1 MVSHSSL
8 NLPWQTLF
16 AFGLWTLW
24 LFRNQAIFNPS
35 HRPPDLLHNS
45 ISLAFEFFYFSAA
58 NPTPAPKKAI
68 HFKWECPPS
77 SWFKLN
83 TDGSSI
89 GNPGKAGG
97 GGVLRDSNGNWVRG
111 FSSSFGITSSIQAEL
126 RALKDGLVMALE
138 LNVLYLVVE
147 MDSLVAV
154 DLVSSNKATN
164 VFLSPVV
171 DDCRFLL
178 NRFEQVSVIHIY
190 REANSCADALA
201 KAGGDQVLD
210 FITFNAPP
218 LFVMEAFTFDCSNN
232 LCTRLVSS

>member
-8 NLPWQTLF
+8 NLPWQTPF

-89 GNPGKAGG
+89 GNPGRAGG

-111 FSSSFGITSSIQAEL
+111 FSSSFGITSSI
-126 RALKDGLVMALE
+126 
-138 LNVLYLVVE
+138 
-147 MDSLVAV
+147 
-154 DLVSSNKATN
+154 
-164 VFLSPVV
+164 
-171 DDCRFLL
+171 
-178 NRFEQVSVIHIY
+178 
-190 REANSCADALA
+190 
-201 KAGGDQVLD
+201 
-210 FITFNAPP
+210 
-218 LFVMEAFTFDCSNN
+218 
-232 LCTRLVSS
+232 